1 MRSQTSGVAP
11 WSLVGMYNVL
21 KEPGVSVFRARSLFT
36 LMAEAAGSSAVG
48 TYLSES
54 KVLYCT
60 LL

>member
-1 MRSQTSGVAP
+1 
-11 WSLVGMYNVL
+11 MYNVL